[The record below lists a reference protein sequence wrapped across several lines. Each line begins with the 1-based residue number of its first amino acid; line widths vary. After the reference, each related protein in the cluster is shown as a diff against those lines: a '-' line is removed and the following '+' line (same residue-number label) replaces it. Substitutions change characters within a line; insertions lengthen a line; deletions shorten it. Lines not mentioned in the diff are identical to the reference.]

1 MRSSAHWTATDLVLH
16 GALLVTLG
24 SLCFVQ
30 ARQSQQ
36 ILFLGDRID
45 EMSERVTT
53 ANLQAWK
60 PWSEDVTATI
70 HRIEWKLDLLRG
82 GGE

>member
-1 MRSSAHWTATDLVLH
+1 MRWTATDFVLH
-16 GALLVTLG
+16 GTVLLMLG
-24 SLCFVQ
+24 ALCFVQ

-70 HRIEWKLDLLRG
+70 HRIEWKLDLLRDKA
-82 GGE
+82 E